1 MPLWTPRLVLCPRA
15 SMMLGVPVLISSMK
29 WMILNGFT
37 NFGFKNKHL
46 INRRSCNLTCQSCYG
61 AEWGRQ
67 SQNTVEHWKQS
78 IWNVNQGRQVSR
90 QRQTK
95 RHSYLLTRIW
105 NLHFGTSVLWKL
117 WKRQLPALGRS
128 FDSEFSVNCQLH
140 GDRGKLLNN
149 QSAWG
154 FCVMK
159 IWLLANN
166 LLWGINMIPAST
178 FKLTILTVRHTRWKS
193 TLVFW
198 GRVYS
203 FFNCKVQ
210 SYHELPTFGIR
221 L

>member
-1 MPLWTPRLVLCPRA
+1 MFKYENLWALNLAKAMPLWTPRLVLCPRA

-95 RHSYLLTRIW
+95 GHSYLLTR
-105 NLHFGTSVLWKL
+105 NLKFAFRNVCFVKTVKTTASSFRAQF
-117 WKRQLPALGRS
+117 RQRI
-128 FDSEFSVNCQLH
+128 FS
-140 GDRGKLLNN
+140 
-149 QSAWG
+149 
-154 FCVMK
+154 
-159 IWLLANN
+159 
-166 LLWGINMIPAST
+166 
-178 FKLTILTVRHTRWKS
+178 
-193 TLVFW
+193 
-198 GRVYS
+198 
-203 FFNCKVQ
+203 
-210 SYHELPTFGIR
+210 
-221 L
+221 